1 MASANMPA
9 TRRSLLAGLCT
20 SVAFP
25 TIARAD
31 AITERRDNLLAA
43 ARREGGLNLYSNM
56 PPSDNNDLIKGFQDR
71 YAIPI
76 TSWRAGSEEITQR
89 VLAETRAGRT
99 GVDFVLNNGP
109 GVEALRSENL
119 LQVMDTPV
127 WGELR
132 SAAAPDHH
140 AWAGFGFNLLIAA
153 RNTNLIPAAD
163 VPKSYEDLLDPK
175 WKGKLGIE
183 ADDSDW
189 FGGMLDVM
197 GEEKGLKL
205 FRDIATKN
213 GLSVR
218 KGHSLLANLVVSG
231 EVPLALTLFSYTAQV
246 LKDSG
251 APIEP
256 IALDPLVGMPNCVS
270 VMRTAPHPASAAL
283 FFDYM
288 LTDAQDILARLHYLC
303 ANKRVPLPYEES
315 RIHMLDLGRSSS
327 ESTRWQ
333 QLYKSIRVMR

>member
-1 MASANMPA
+1 MASADVPA
-9 TRRSLLAGLCT
+9 TRRSLLAGLCAT
-20 SVAFP
+20 AAFP
-25 TIARAD
+25 PSSWAD
-31 AITERRDNLLAA
+31 ALSERREKLLSE
-43 ARREGGLNLYSNM
+43 ARREGVLNLYSNM
-56 PPSDNNDLIKGFQDR
+56 PPSDNNDLIKGFTDR

-109 GVEALRSENL
+109 GVEALRLENL

-127 WGELR
+127 WAQLR
-132 SAAAPDHH
+132 SAAAPAHH
-140 AWAGFGFNLLIAA
+140 TWAGFGFNLLIAA
-153 RNTNLIPAAD
+153 RNTNLIAAAD

-189 FGGMLDVM
+189 FGGVLDVM

-205 FRDIATKN
+205 FREIGAKN

-218 KGHSLLANLVVSG
+218 KGHSLLANFVVSG

-251 APIEP
+251 APIDP
-256 IALDPLVGMPNCVS
+256 IALDPLVAMPNCVS
-270 VMRTAPHPASAAL
+270 VMRTAPHPATAAL

-303 ANKRVPLPYEES
+303 ANTRVPLPYEES
-315 RIHMLDLGRSSS
+315 RIHMLDLGRASS
-327 ESTRWQ
+327 EATRWQ
-333 QLYKSIRVMR
+333 QLFKSIRPSR